1 MRDIRIVRVTEE
13 QLQRILHAVHDA
25 PISYVIEYLPQGFYV
40 ARWIPNVAR
49 VHRSNLKLR
58 KLFDLQAVRYVNHL
72 RIFLHSRV
80 PKIPTSNS
88 IGEISGNCIVIRHV
102 LEHM

>member
-13 QLQRILHAVHDA
+13 QLQRILHAVQDA
-25 PISYVIEYLPQGFYV
+25 PTSYVIEYLPQGFCV

-58 KLFDLQAVRYVNHL
+58 KLFDLQAVRYVT
-72 RIFLHSRV
+72 RGDVQDSFPSSR
-80 PKIPTSNS
+80 K
-88 IGEISGNCIVIRHV
+88 SGGS
-102 LEHM
+102 L